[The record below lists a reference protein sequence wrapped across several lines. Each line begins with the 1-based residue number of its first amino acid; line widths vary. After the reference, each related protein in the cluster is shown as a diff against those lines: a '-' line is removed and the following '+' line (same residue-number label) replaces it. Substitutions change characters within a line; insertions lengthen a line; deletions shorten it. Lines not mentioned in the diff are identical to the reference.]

1 MKQDEGEIDRE
12 VLEEGC
18 YYLSELGL
26 PVTRI
31 AAEFGVSTA
40 KVRSM
45 IRSYS
50 RKLRDGRITPG
61 SFDRTFWEDVKKEAE
76 GDVKLTF
83 VSEKGFHHAWKSE
96 LRKLDGP
103 ALMSIFESSKRF
115 LDMDPNRRFLDFP
128 VPAGYDPL
136 ALQREVKRA
145 IEVISSLLKEKWEG
159 EEEEKE
165 KESG

>member
-1 MKQDEGEIDRE
+1 MSQGEGEIDEE

-18 YYLSELGL
+18 YYLSDLGL
-26 PVTRI
+26 PVSKI
-31 AAEFGVSTA
+31 AAEFGIPVA
-40 KVRSM
+40 RVRSF

-50 RKLRDGRITPG
+50 RKLREGSVRPG
-61 SFDRTFWEDVKKEAE
+61 SFDRAFWEDVKKEAE

-96 LRKLDGP
+96 LSKLDGH
-103 ALMSIFESSKRF
+103 ALMSIFESSRRF
-115 LDMDPNRRFLDFP
+115 LDMDPGRRFLDYP

-145 IEVISSLLKEKWEG
+145 IQVVSSLLQEKWEEDKKRG
-159 EEEEKE
+159 
-165 KESG
+165 SG